1 MLFGCMYILAWHGGV
16 VWHQWASVLAYT
28 FVMVNGSVICYAML
42 CYQSAG
48 FASFFLVAFVF
59 FRPFAYG
66 WTYALTGEI
75 CYDMIDD

>member
-1 MLFGCMYILAWHGGV
+1 MASMGQRIGIYVRYGQWVCDML
-16 VWHQWASVLAYT
+16 
-28 FVMVNGSVICYAML
+28 CYAML